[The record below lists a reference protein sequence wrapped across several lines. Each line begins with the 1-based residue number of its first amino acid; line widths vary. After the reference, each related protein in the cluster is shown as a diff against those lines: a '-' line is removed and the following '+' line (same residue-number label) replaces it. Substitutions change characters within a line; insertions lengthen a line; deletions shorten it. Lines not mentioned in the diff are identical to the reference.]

1 MSLPMSAQ
9 DLVQTSA
16 AMTVF
21 RPRAEACCQPEEVK
35 TRAGE
40 HGFLT
45 EPATPQCLDV
55 ALTRR
60 DEALRQTTEEIDDVR
75 QSLGYRLLQSHRRR
89 VRRLSSRRILDGAS
103 LTAPW

>member
-1 MSLPMSAQ
+1 
-9 DLVQTSA
+9 
-16 AMTVF
+16 MTVF

-35 TRAGE
+35 TLAGE
-40 HGFLT
+40 DGFLT

-75 QSLGYRLLQSHRRR
+75 QSLGNRLLEAYRRPVRWLFPPDSRRGLPYRLLVRAARKILR
-89 VRRLSSRRILDGAS
+89 VR
-103 LTAPW
+103 